1 MQYAAAREV
10 TGEVTPF
17 EAGSG
22 PTRSTRRAL
31 VVAVLRVVVPYLL
44 LAGLWITLSD
54 RLLLAWLRDPE
65 QLAAWSTYKGWA
77 FVAVTGL
84 LLAVLLAAE
93 YRARAVDSSALRL
106 VEDALR
112 LSEQSY
118 RLLFRANPHPMWI
131 YDTETLRFLEIN
143 DAAVSR
149 YGWSRDEFAS
159 MSVLDIREP
168 EQVERFR
175 EHLATVPAAVHGSG
189 PWRHVTKAGELRDV
203 EVSSHA
209 VEWLGRP
216 ARLVLAHDVT
226 ERDRAERERLAL
238 QSQLAQ
244 AQKLESIGRLAGGI
258 AHDFNNAL
266 GVVLARA
273 EMARKALEPAHEAAR
288 HLDSIEEAGRR
299 SALLT
304 RQLLAFARHDVIAP
318 HRLDLDAHVAASLG
332 LLKPLIGE
340 DVALR
345 WEPGP
350 GVKVVEAD
358 GSQLDQVLT
367 NLVVN
372 ARDAGGRVLQIAT
385 ACVVWSEADC
395 ASRPGAVP
403 GVYVR
408 LAVTD
413 DGAGMSPE
421 VQARIFEPFFTT
433 KPAGQGTGLG
443 LAMVYGIVKQ
453 NGGYVEVD
461 SAPGRGTRFDI
472 LLPAREPLPEPCAE
486 AGPDVGG
493 QPAHG
498 EVVLLVEDE
507 EAMLAVTSEALADLG
522 YRVLAA
528 SRPAEALSI
537 AEAFDGSID
546 LVITDV
552 VMPGMNGRELV
563 ERLRETRPGLRCLFV
578 SGYTADVIEHR
589 GVLEAGVH
597 FLPKPFTAAD
607 LGSKVSEVL
616 AD

>member
-1 MQYAAAREV
+1 M
-10 TGEVTPF
+10 
-17 EAGSG
+17 
-22 PTRSTRRAL
+22 
-31 VVAVLRVVVPYLL
+31 LRVVVPYLL
-44 LAGLWITLSD
+44 LAGLWIIVSD

-77 FVAVTGL
+77 FVVVTGA
-84 LLAVLLAAE
+84 LLAILLAAE

-112 LSEQSY
+112 ASEQSY

-131 YDTETLRFLEIN
+131 YDTETLRFLEVN

-273 EMARKALEPAHEAAR
+273 EMARKALAPGHEAAR

-299 SALLT
+299 SARLT

-318 HRLDLDAHVAASLG
+318 QRLDLDAHVAASFA

-350 GVKVVEAD
+350 GLKVVEAD

-385 ACVVWSEADC
+385 ACVVWREADC
-395 ASRPGAVP
+395 ARRPGAVP
-403 GVYVR
+403 GTYVR
-408 LAVTD
+408 LSVTD

-421 VQARIFEPFFTT
+421 VQARVFDPFFTT

-461 SAPGRGTRFDI
+461 SAPGRGARFDI

-486 AGPDVGG
+486 KDPGPAA

-507 EAMLAVTSEALADLG
+507 EAMLAVTSEALDEFG

-528 SRPAEALSI
+528 AGPAQALSI
-537 AEAFDGSID
+537 AAAFEGAID

-563 ERLRETRPGLRCLFV
+563 DRLRETRPGLRYLFV

-589 GVLEAGVH
+589 GVLEPGVH
-597 FLPKPFTAAD
+597 FLAKPFTAAGLD
-607 LGSKVSEVL
+607 ARVRAVL
-616 AD
+616 AR